1 MALMRFLM
9 TLAACLAAAPAFA
22 EEPAYLFDALQ
33 ARGSAYR
40 ASWDKLMKDVQP
52 TPDWLMQFNKNY
64 DGAAGEMVPITIDG
78 KAYQLSY
85 VCKPTDCSGRKFEV
99 LFDPDGAH
107 AFGALGGKDDA
118 PAFYGAPP
126 RPLQDALTKAFKG

>member
-1 MALMRFLM
+1 MR
-9 TLAACLAAAPAFA
+9 LAALFALLPVAGAAAAAA
-22 EEPAYLFDALQ
+22 EQTFLFDTL
-33 ARGSAYR
+33 RLPHYR

-126 RPLQDALTKAFKG
+126 QPLQDALTKAFKG

>member
-1 MALMRFLM
+1 MR
-9 TLAACLAAAPAFA
+9 LAALFALLPVAGAAAAAA
-22 EEPAYLFDALQ
+22 EQTFLFDTL
-33 ARGSAYR
+33 RLPHYR

-107 AFGALGGKDDA
+107 AFGALGGKEDL
-118 PAFYGAPP
+118 PAFYGKPP
-126 RPLQDALTKAFKG
+126 QPLQDALAKAFKG